1 MLIGDWISQSAILVV
16 DENLQVC
23 GKASFPGNTNAIHPQ
38 EYYLELNVFPDFN
51 DNAAN
56 YYQNLI
62 GMFR

>member
-1 MLIGDWISQSAILVV
+1 M